1 MEEELR
7 MLLEKPGERENFS
20 FSFLSFLFLIFDIS
34 MQCHRSFEVQGR
46 ETEGEDTDAATDG
59 DH

>member
-1 MEEELR
+1 